1 MMEAVH
7 VTGRP
12 FSLPSPTSP
21 SLAITRETNNNIINN
36 NGTSSSSSLI
46 PKKRPSKSH
55 VPAACVNCQKAHLA
69 CDVAR
74 PCKRC
79 VQSGRED
86 TCFDVQHKKRGRP
99 RRRDRQNISSRMS
112 SSLNES
118 IYSSP
123 LSSTSSTSITGETK
137 SISNGLLTPGLVRSS
152 FSMTRPPGDHSDKDP
167 VEKSMITVFLSMD
180 VCCARVS
187 DESLDML
194 GIYPHEFAHRSLYDF
209 ILPEH
214 ADRLARIHRCLLDNV
229 NRHEK
234 RMLPPTQRTTSECF
248 SSTSPN
254 ILLNIANGS
263 LTLKEPLGFKTPNGS
278 HLILNSRFYLGG
290 GLGSDLFVSSSL
302 EDLYIVCLATLEG
315 TPLSHTSILHQPPP
329 PPPPPPPP
337 ITTTVTASSFSSS
350 ITSPIQHQQN
360 RTIIIESPPTVPST
374 PTPTPTIGYR
384 PYPSIFNT
392 TTTTPTLNSATTTAP
407 NPITS
412 LLEHTSISPA
422 VAALFD
428 TATTVSTTPT
438 TITAASTITSSN
450 SSTRLEYMIPSQRTP
465 SPFYPPTSPSCN
477 ILNNRDIDKSII
489 MQHQPV
495 SSSSSDHPHHDE
507 SSMKSSPSPSITS
520 TSQVLNSSITPSYS
534 SLPTTPII
542 SSHTSMAK
550 EHDDASR
557 KSRPIKTPRVKLPRP
572 EDCLFAPTEE
582 DDRQRRRNSKDH
594 LEWNHPREMYLRKTT
609 SSRLLSAQ
617 ANSIM
622 GNWFPY
628 QSPSSAMVAAVR
640 SATSHPS
647 SSSSLNP
654 VATHHRIPSINS
666 RIPSHQRPFVQRR

>member
-1 MMEAVH
+1 
-7 VTGRP
+7 
-12 FSLPSPTSP
+12 
-21 SLAITRETNNNIINN
+21 
-36 NGTSSSSSLI
+36 
-46 PKKRPSKSH
+46 
-55 VPAACVNCQKAHLA
+55 
-69 CDVAR
+69 
-74 PCKRC
+74 
-79 VQSGRED
+79 
-86 TCFDVQHKKRGRP
+86 
-99 RRRDRQNISSRMS
+99 
-112 SSLNES
+112 
-118 IYSSP
+118 
-123 LSSTSSTSITGETK
+123 
-137 SISNGLLTPGLVRSS
+137 
-152 FSMTRPPGDHSDKDP
+152 
-167 VEKSMITVFLSMD
+167 MD

-254 ILLNIANGS
+254 MLLNIANGS
-263 LTLKEPLGFKTPNGS
+263 LTLKEPLGFKTSNGS
-278 HLILNSRFYLGG
+278 QLILDSRFYLGG

-302 EDLYIVCLATLEG
+302 EHLYIVCLATLEG
-315 TPLSHTSILHQPPP
+315 TPSSHTSILHQPLPP
-329 PPPPPPPP
+329 FPP

-350 ITSPIQHQQN
+350 TTSPIQHQQHQ
-360 RTIIIESPPTVPST
+360 TIIIESPPTVPST
-374 PTPTPTIGYR
+374 PTPAIGYR

-392 TTTTPTLNSATTTAP
+392 TTTTPTLNSTTTTAP
-407 NPITS
+407 SPITS
-412 LLEHTSISPA
+412 LLEHTSVSPA

-428 TATTVSTTPT
+428 TTTTVSTTPT
-438 TITAASTITSSN
+438 TTTTASTITSSD
-450 SSTRLEYMIPSQRTP
+450 SSTRLEYMIPSQQTP

-477 ILNNRDIDKSII
+477 ILNNRGIDNSII
-489 MQHQPV
+489 MQDQPV
-495 SSSSSDHPHHDE
+495 SSSPSDHHHHDE
-507 SSMKSSPSPSITS
+507 SSMRSSASPSTTS
-520 TSQVLNSSITPSYS
+520 TSQVLNSSITSSFSSS
-534 SLPTTPII
+534 SLPITPII

-550 EHDDASR
+550 EHDDTSR
-557 KSRPIKTPRVKLPRP
+557 NSRSIKTPRVKLPRP
-572 EDCLFAPTEE
+572 EDCLFGSTEE
-582 DDRQRRRNSKDH
+582 DDRQRRRNSKGH

-622 GNWFPY
+622 GDWFPY